1 MAVSFGPAAKYDK
14 PPFGPGGSVVPAERK
29 TTASNVRRAS
39 GGPPIKAIGII

>member
-14 PPFGPGGSVVPAERK
+14 PPVGPGEAVVPAERK
-29 TTASNVRRAS
+29 PITLNPRRAS